1 MSDVLSTFSTRR
13 TPQSQPR
20 IPDQVRNAAGGFAYR
35 TGDELRLH
43 RFLTLGTDGGTYYT
57 NARDLTKDNAEVVLR
72 MVADKG
78 LYTVSQIVEIST
90 AGRAPKNKQALFAL
104 ALAASHGDDV
114 TRAAA
119 LAALPQVARTATH
132 LFEFL
137 NYAQQFRG
145 WGKGLQKAVLRWY
158 ADKPVDRA
166 AYQMVKYRQR
176 EGWTHADVLRKAHR
190 HIDGV
195 TGEHAALFNWAVGRR
210 EGLDIMGNRIEAE
223 LPAIVG
229 AFEALQAA
237 DSVGA
242 VVRLIEAGH
251 GITWEMVPDQFLNQ
265 FLVWEALLSQGVPQT
280 ALMRQLPRLTRIG
293 LTTGATGRA
302 IVEQLTDAERL
313 KKARVHP
320 INVLVAQRTYAQG
333 YSERGSSTWT
343 PDRKITD
350 ALDAA
355 FYAAF
360 GAVEPANKRT
370 LLALDVS
377 GSMGSRV
384 SGLPISCREASGALA
399 MVIAA
404 TEPDTEIVGFTSGG
418 WSSGAFRNRG
428 WRSGGLSKLDLS
440 PRRRLD
446 DNLRAISNLP
456 FGGTDC
462 ALPLVWAKET
472 KAEFDTF
479 QIYTDNETWAG
490 NIHVDQALEQYR
502 QSSGIDARVEIVSMT
517 ATGTSLCNPDDPGM
531 LDVSGFDSTVPQ
543 LLTDHSAGRI

>member
-195 TGEHAALFNWAVGRR
+195 TGEHAARCSTGRWAV
-210 EGLDIMGNRIEAE
+210 AK
-223 LPAIVG
+223 AWT
-229 AFEALQAA
+229 
-237 DSVGA
+237 S
-242 VVRLIEAGH
+242 
-251 GITWEMVPDQFLNQ
+251 W
-265 FLVWEALLSQGVPQT
+265 
-280 ALMRQLPRLTRIG
+280 
-293 LTTGATGRA
+293 ATGSRPSCPRSSA
-302 IVEQLTDAERL
+302 PLRRCRQPTRWAPSCASSRPGT
-313 KKARVHP
+313 ASPGRWS
-320 INVLVAQRTYAQG
+320 RT
-333 YSERGSSTWT
+333 SSSTSFW
-343 PDRKITD
+343 
-350 ALDAA
+350 
-355 FYAAF
+355 
-360 GAVEPANKRT
+360 
-370 LLALDVS
+370 S
-377 GSMGSRV
+377 GRPCFLRGCRRRRSCA
-384 SGLPISCREASGALA
+384 SCR
-399 MVIAA
+399 V
-404 TEPDTEIVGFTSGG
+404 
-418 WSSGAFRNRG
+418 
-428 WRSGGLSKLDLS
+428 
-440 PRRRLD
+440 
-446 DNLRAISNLP
+446 
-456 FGGTDC
+456 
-462 ALPLVWAKET
+462 
-472 KAEFDTF
+472 
-479 QIYTDNETWAG
+479 
-490 NIHVDQALEQYR
+490 
-502 QSSGIDARVEIVSMT
+502 
-517 ATGTSLCNPDDPGM
+517 
-531 LDVSGFDSTVPQ
+531 
-543 LLTDHSAGRI
+543 